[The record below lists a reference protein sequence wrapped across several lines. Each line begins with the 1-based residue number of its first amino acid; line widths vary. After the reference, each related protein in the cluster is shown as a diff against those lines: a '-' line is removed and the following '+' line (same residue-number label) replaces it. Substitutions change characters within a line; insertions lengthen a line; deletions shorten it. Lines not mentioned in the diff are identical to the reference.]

1 MGAFLVERFLEM
13 LRAERGVA
21 NNTLQAYGRDLS
33 SLLKHLGADC
43 AIETATVADL
53 QGWLHTLAQ
62 AEKSPGTQ
70 ARNLS
75 SARQFYGFLVE
86 EGLREDNPARMI
98 VPPKQRAA
106 LPKILTVQEVESL
119 LSTVREGAKGIGNWR
134 RVRLWG
140 LIELLYGSGL
150 RISELVTL
158 RVAQVQNECEVILI
172 TGKGERERLVPIG
185 RPARQALARW
195 LVVRPLSLP
204 SGAENPWLF
213 PSRRGHLTRHRVGQ
227 LLKDLAQVAGIDPG
241 RLSPH
246 VLRHAFAT
254 HLLENGADLRAVQTM
269 LGHEDISTTQIY
281 THVLQARLQGLVA
294 EHHPLA
300 SPSDRQSGQGS
311 GQRAGEL
318 S

>member
-13 LRAERGVA
+13 LRAERGA
-21 NNTLQAYGRDLS
+21 ADNTLQAYGRDLS
-33 SLLKHLGADC
+33 CLLEHLGADC
-43 AIETATVADL
+43 AIETATVTDL
-53 QGWLHTLAQ
+53 QGWLRARAQ
-62 AEKSPGTQ
+62 AGKSAGTQ

-75 SARQFYGFLVE
+75 SVRQFYGFLVE

-98 VPPKQRAA
+98 VPPKQRGR
-106 LPKILTVQEVESL
+106 LPKILTVQEVGYL
-119 LSTVREGAKGIGNWR
+119 LDTVREGAKGNGNWR
-134 RVRLWG
+134 KTRLWV

-158 RVAQVQNECEVILI
+158 RVAQVQDDCEVILI

-195 LVVRPLSLP
+195 FVVRPFSLTP
-204 SGAENPWLF
+204 GAGNPWLF
-213 PSRRGHLTRHRVGQ
+213 PSRRGHVTRHRVGQ
-227 LLKDLAQVAGIDPG
+227 LLKELAREAGIDPG

-281 THVLQARLQGLVA
+281 THVLQTRLQKLVA
-294 EHHPLA
+294 EHHPL
-300 SPSDRQSGQGS
+300 SCPSDRGQPS
-311 GQRAGEL
+311 RRHSGEL